1 MLVASAKDDAE
12 IERKSNILTYAL
24 QLAEFGDYSL
34 LKEVVPNVSEDE
46 LKRRVQMVLYGY

>member
-1 MLVASAKDDAE
+1 MDDAE